1 MTISTYPSMKRI
13 SLPSLLAAAA
23 FALATTANA
32 QFAQNVYQSDVG
44 GIELYAYKTGVKDV
58 VYLRGSMPAGDD
70 KCPPNHAELA
80 TLVGGMLDRGTTK
93 QDKLTIAAKLDAVG
107 ATIGFS
113 VGTNA
118 MEFTGRCLAK
128 DVPLVVELIA
138 EQLRYPAFLPEEL
151 DKLKKQSIGGLQ
163 RALESTQFRATDQF
177 TRAAYPS
184 SHPNHG
190 ASVED
195 RMASI
200 EQATVEDLKRFH
212 AEHYGPAHLT
222 VVAAGDIDARQVESE
237 LQRAFSGWSGGTP
250 HLLVTKAD
258 VPSDAKRDYTVF
270 MPDKTSVNV
279 IIGQPTQ
286 LRYGEADYL
295 ALRVGASVLGGASFS
310 GRLMKNTR
318 EKEGLTYG
326 IYSNLHNDTFLD
338 GDFQLTAT
346 FAPALLEKG
355 IASAQRH
362 LREWHENG
370 VTPKELDDHKGG
382 IVGAFKIGLA
392 TTEGIAQALLNSV
405 NRGMGPTWLDEYPR
419 RVNALSIEEVNSAIK
434 NHLNPDEMIL
444 IKAGT
449 VPGATQ

>member
-1 MTISTYPSMKRI
+1 MKRI
-13 SLPSLLAAAA
+13 TFCLSLIAAAA
-23 FALATTANA
+23 LAVTSARA
-32 QFAQNVYQSDVG
+32 QFAQNVHQSKIE

-70 KCPPNHAELA
+70 KAPADHVELA
-80 TLVGGMLDRGTTK
+80 TLVGGMLERGTTK

-107 ATIGFS
+107 ATISFS

-118 MEFTGRCLAK
+118 LQFTGRCLAK

-138 EQLRYPAFLPEEL
+138 EQLREPAFLAEEL
-151 DKLKKQSIGGLQ
+151 EKLKKQSLGGLQ
-163 RALESTQFRATDQF
+163 RALEDTSFRATDQF
-177 TRAAYPS
+177 TRAAYPA

-190 ASVED
+190 ASVEQ
-195 RMASI
+195 RTASI
-200 EQATVEDLKRFH
+200 EKATVDDLKKFH
-212 AEHYGPAHLT
+212 AAHYGPAHLKI
-222 VVAAGDIDARQVESE
+222 VAAGDIDPKKVESQ
-237 LQRAFSGWSGGTP
+237 LQAAFAGWRGGSAP
-250 HLLVTKAD
+250 LQVAKAD
-258 VPSDAKRDYTVF
+258 LPADVKREHTVF

-286 LRYGEADYL
+286 LRYGEGDYL

-326 IYSNLHNDTFLD
+326 IYSNLHNDTFTD

-346 FAPALLEKG
+346 FAPALLDKG

-362 LREWHENG
+362 LREWHAKG
-370 VTPKELDDHKGG
+370 VTAKELEDHKGG

-392 TTEGIAQALLNSV
+392 TTDGIAQALLNSV
-405 NRGMGPTWLDEYPR
+405 NRGMGPTWLDQYPQ
-419 RVNALSIEEVNSAIK
+419 RVNALTVEQVNSAIK
-434 NHLNPDEMIL
+434 KHLNPDEML
-444 IKAGT
+444 TVKAGT

>member
-1 MTISTYPSMKRI
+1 MKRI
-13 SLPSLLAAAA
+13 LQIITLAA
-23 FALATTANA
+23 LVATVPTHA
-32 QFAQNVYQSDVG
+32 QFAQNVYQGRVE

-70 KCPPNHAELA
+70 KAPADHVELA
-80 TLVGGMLDRGTTK
+80 TLVGGMLERGTTK

-138 EQLRYPAFLPEEL
+138 EQLRQPAFLPEEL

-177 TRAAYPS
+177 TRAAYPA

-190 ASVED
+190 ASVEQ

-200 EQATVEDLKRFH
+200 EKATVEDLRKFH
-212 AEHYGPAHLT
+212 AEHYGPAHLKI
-222 VVAAGDIDARQVESE
+222 VAAGDIDAKKVEAE
-237 LQRAFSGWSGGTP
+237 LKRAFAGWRGGTP
-250 HLLVTKAD
+250 HVKVAKAD
-258 VPSDAKRDYTVF
+258 APSDVKRDHTVF

-279 IIGQPTQ
+279 IIGQPTR

-326 IYSNLHNDTFLD
+326 IYSNLHNDTFTD

-346 FAPALLEKG
+346 FAPALLDRG

-362 LREWHENG
+362 LREWHANG
-370 VTPKELDDHKGG
+370 ITPKELEDHKGN
-382 IVGAFKIGLA
+382 IVGSFKIGLA

-405 NRGMGPTWLDEYPR
+405 NRGMGPTWLDQYPQR
-419 RVNALSIEEVNSAIK
+419 INALTVDQVNTAIRK
-434 NHLNPDEMIL
+434 HLKPDEMIL
-444 IKAGT
+444 VKAGT